1 MGETIVFENE
11 HLWIGNLGHASI
23 VLAMIASLGAAIF
36 YFFANTN
43 KSYLPTARVLLIIH
57 VIAVFT
63 IVAALFGIIYSHYF
77 EYQYAWQHS
86 SKGLPWYFMLSCFWE
101 GQEGSFLLWIF
112 WNAVL
117 TLILLK
123 KAKSWEAPV
132 LAIICLVQV
141 ALNSMLLGVEFNF
154 LGSVAHIGS
163 SPFELLRIKSP
174 EFLNIPIVQQIGK
187 AKYLHAIQ
195 DGSGLNPLLQNY
207 WMVIH
212 PPTLFS
218 GFACTVIPFAY
229 AVASIWNRRSNEWVT
244 AAIPYT
250 IITVMILGTGIIMG
264 GYWAYESLSFG
275 GYWAWDPVENASLMP
290 WILMVVTL
298 HMLLISKA
306 RGTYKGLSIFLA
318 IASFIMVL
326 YATFLTRSGILGDS
340 SVHSFVD
347 LGLSGQLLI
356 MLFGFIAL
364 PIGIAI
370 YKGVKNDT
378 PKVKKEDKEEKIH
391 SREFWMFI
399 GSLVLVLSLIHIIG
413 ATSIPVYN
421 KIFGSNIAPP
431 TDPIAYYNTWQTPF
445 ALIILLIMA
454 FAQFLRFRDTPRAI
468 WLKPVVVSLIISVFL
483 TLILAYAFTI
493 NTGLYFFFLFACIY
507 AAVANIQYIFT
518 GLKGKLRLAG
528 ASIAHAGFGVMLL
541 GVLVSSVNQHVISYN
556 NTGGDYIDPTAKDG
570 KEKVKAV
577 SFNRE
582 NILLQKNIPVMLD
595 EYRAT
600 YFGDT
605 FIAPNKF
612 FKVQYEKIDPISKEI
627 TEAFVLKPYA
637 QINDQMGGLVS
648 SPSTKHY
655 LSKDV
660 FTHVNHESSLDK
672 EQPWDNKLVHTVSIG
687 DTITSV
693 DALHKLI
700 LKDIRKEGTTDGT
713 QVAILPQI
721 ELTSIEG
728 VKMISPKLILDMQKI
743 AERRSIEKYATR
755 EPVEET
761 GLGIKVEL
769 TRILLPEPGSS
780 ETEPKYVITT
790 YQRQPKKD
798 YIILK
803 AIVFPW
809 INLVWAGTLI
819 MIFGFFLS
827 IIRRSKEYNKIAK

>member
-1 MGETIVFENE
+1 MGETIVFEGE
-11 HLWIGNLGHASI
+11 HLWIGNLGHAAI

-36 YFFANTN
+36 YILGN
-43 KSYLPTARVLLIIH
+43 KNKAYIGTARVLLITH
-57 VIAVFT
+57 VIAVFA
-63 IVAALFGIIYSHYF
+63 IVAALFGIIYGHYF

-132 LAIICLVQV
+132 LAIVCLVQV
-141 ALNSMLLGVEFNF
+141 ALNSMLLGIEFELF
-154 LGSVAHIGS
+154 GSVAHIGS

-174 EFLNIPIVQQIGK
+174 EFLQIPIVQKMGQ

-244 AAIPYT
+244 AALPYT

-318 IASFIMVL
+318 ISSFVMVL
-326 YATFLTRSGILGDS
+326 YATFLTRSGVLGDS

-347 LGLSGQLLI
+347 LGLNGQLLI
-356 MLFGFIAL
+356 VLFSFIAL
-364 PIGIAI
+364 PLGLWI
-370 YKGVKNDT
+370 YN
-378 PKVKKEDKEEKIH
+378 KVKYKEEKTAQIEEKIH

-399 GSLVLVLSLIHIIG
+399 GALVLVLSLVHIIG

-421 KIFGSNIAPP
+421 KLFGTNIAPP

-445 ALIILLIMA
+445 AMIILLIMA
-454 FAQFLRFRDTPRAI
+454 VGQFLRFRETPRSV
-468 WLKPVVVSLIISVFL
+468 WLKPVVLSLIISVLL
-483 TLILAYAFTI
+483 TLILAYAFSI

-518 GLKGKLRLAG
+518 GLKGKLKLAG
-528 ASIAHAGFGVMLL
+528 ASIAHAGFGIMLL

-556 NTGGDYIDPTAKDG
+556 NTGGDYIDATAKDG
-570 KEKVKAV
+570 MEKVKAV

-582 NILLQKNIPVMLD
+582 NILLQKNVPVMLD
-595 EYRAT
+595 DYRAT
-600 YFGDT
+600 YYGDT

-612 FKVQYEKIDPISKEI
+612 FKVRYQKIDPISKEI
-627 TEAFVLKPYA
+627 NEEFILSPYA
-637 QINDQMGGLVS
+637 QMNDKMGGLVS

-672 EQPWDNKLVHTVSIG
+672 EQPWSNKLVHTVQIG
-687 DTITSV
+687 DTITTV
-693 DALHKLI
+693 DALHRLI
-700 LKDIRKEGTTDGT
+700 LKDIRKEGTTDGK
-713 QVAILPQI
+713 QVAIYPQI

-728 VKMISPKLILDMQKI
+728 IKTIQPRLILDMEKI
-743 AERRSIEKYATR
+743 AQRRSIEQYAIR
-755 EPVEET
+755 EPVEES

-769 TRILLPEPGSS
+769 TRILLPLPGDAQKEPQ
-780 ETEPKYVITT
+780 YVITT
-790 YQRQPKKD
+790 YQRQPTKD

-827 IIRRSKEYNKIAK
+827 IIRRAKEYNKIAK